1 MSEEIVNR
9 VQKSGLVTIDLD
21 DIELPK
27 NILEIDIKC
36 WLHEGLFLKEKEL
49 AMPFYRWEEMNQ
61 KNLAKP
67 SDSQGSIIIGD
78 NITLNRS
85 VSQPGR
91 LARPHTHGCE
101 QLINIVSGTAW
112 FRVGDEEKNVS
123 AGDIV
128 HVPVGTEHEFKNTG
142 SIPSYD
148 SALNLYR
155 SISSIVS
162 STNKNN
168 SE

>member
-1 MSEEIVNR
+1 
-9 VQKSGLVTIDLD
+9 
-21 DIELPK
+21 
-27 NILEIDIKC
+27 
-36 WLHEGLFLKEKEL
+36 
-49 AMPFYRWEEMNQ
+49 MPFYRWEEMNQ

-128 HVPVGTEHEFKNTG
+128 HVPVGTEHEF
-142 SIPSYD
+142 
-148 SALNLYR
+148 
-155 SISSIVS
+155 
-162 STNKNN
+162 
-168 SE
+168 

>member
-1 MSEEIVNR
+1 
-9 VQKSGLVTIDLD
+9 
-21 DIELPK
+21 
-27 NILEIDIKC
+27 
-36 WLHEGLFLKEKEL
+36 
-49 AMPFYRWEEMNQ
+49 MPFYRWEEMNQ

-142 SIPSYD
+142 SEEMVYLSFKNISEDWPPPS
-148 SALNLYR
+148 NLQDD
-155 SISSIVS
+155 
-162 STNKNN
+162 KA
-168 SE
+168 